1 MQVGSLYYD
10 PSYGMKY
17 SSITEWE
24 DDLVNGAI
32 AGFFKEEPFEK
43 PDGSRSI
50 KLIVRKN
57 SNKLEIK
64 EE

>member
-1 MQVGSLYYD
+1 
-10 PSYGMKY
+10 MKY